1 MVYVPVKRNSVFD
14 DLIDDVFGM
23 PGFTSGTG
31 ALMKTDIREKDGNYL
46 LDIDLPGF
54 KKEDISIS
62 LYNGNL
68 TVSAEHH
75 KSEEEKNAEGRIIRQ
90 ERYMGSCSRSWYVG
104 DGIRESDV
112 HASFNDGILTL
123 SVPTPEKKEAE
134 EKKYIEI
141 R

>member
-1 MVYVPVKRNSVFD
+1 MVYVPVKRSSVFD

-23 PGFTSGTG
+23 PVFSNSGN
-31 ALMKTDIREKDGNYL
+31 LMKTDIREKDGMYM

-54 KKEDISIS
+54 RKDDIKIS

-68 TVSAEHH
+68 TVTAEHH
-75 KSEEEKNAEGRIIRQ
+75 KSDEEKNAEGRIVRQ

-104 DGIRESDV
+104 EAIKDSDIK
-112 HASFNDGILTL
+112 AEFRDGILTL
-123 SVPTPEKKEAE
+123 EIPSEKKKEAD

-141 R
+141 L

>member
-14 DLIDDVFGM
+14 DLIDDVFSM
-23 PGFTSGTG
+23 PGFTNSGNN
-31 ALMKTDIREKDGNYL
+31 LMKTDIREKDGMYV

-54 KKEDISIS
+54 SKEDIKIS

-68 TVSAEHH
+68 TVTAEHH
-75 KSEEEKNAEGRIIRQ
+75 KKEEEKNAEGRIIRQ

-104 DGIRESDV
+104 EAIKDSDIK
-112 HASFNDGILTL
+112 AGFENGILTL
-123 SVPTPEKKEAE
+123 EVPTEKKKEAE

-141 R
+141 L

>member
-23 PGFTSGTG
+23 PEFTGNNG
-31 ALMKTDIREKDGNYL
+31 LMKTDIREKDGKYL

-54 KKEDISIS
+54 RKEDIRVS

-68 TVSAEHH
+68 TVTAEHN

-104 DGIRESDV
+104 DAIKETDIK
-112 HASFNDGILTL
+112 AEFADGILTL
-123 SVPTPEKKEAE
+123 AVPTEQKKEAE
-134 EKKYIEI
+134 EKKYIEV

>member
-1 MVYVPVKRNSVFD
+1 MVYIPVKRNSVFD
-14 DLIDDVFGM
+14 DLIDDVFGT
-23 PGFTSGTG
+23 PGFNAGNS
-31 ALMKTDIREKDGNYL
+31 LMKTDIREKDGMYL

-54 KKEDISIS
+54 RKEDIRIS

-68 TVSAEHH
+68 TVTAEHN

-104 DGIRESDV
+104 EAIKDSDIK
-112 HASFNDGILTL
+112 AAFENGILTL
-123 SVPTPEKKEAE
+123 EVPTEKKKEAE
-134 EKKYIEI
+134 EK